1 MFEKYLKPENLKPEH
16 ILEAYTQLKEYAAEN
31 NTTVKKIIAD
41 KENIPVAAEY
51 IHKKL
56 PFTARM
62 ILNKEKL
69 GNLILEHYDFIKSE
83 AIKIEK
89 VQKANEALVTAADK
103 SKKSKK

>member
-16 ILEAYTQLKEYAAEN
+16 ILEAYTQLKAYAAEN
-31 NTTVKKIIAD
+31 NTTLKKIIAD
-41 KENIPVAAEY
+41 KKNIPVAAEY

-56 PFTARM
+56 PFIARM
-62 ILNKEKL
+62 ILTKEKL
-69 GNLILEHYDFIKSE
+69 GNLILEHYSFIKDE

-89 VQKANEALVTAADK
+89 AQKADEALVTAADK

>member
-16 ILEAYTQLKEYAAEN
+16 IQEAYTQLKEYAAEN

-51 IHKKL
+51 IYKKL

-69 GNLILEHYDFIKSE
+69 GNLILEHYDFIKTE
-83 AIKIEK
+83 ALKLEK
-89 VQKANEALVTAADK
+89 AQKADAEESVKAEK
-103 SKKSKK
+103 PKKTKK

>member
-51 IHKKL
+51 IYKKL

-69 GNLILEHYDFIKSE
+69 GNLILEHYDFIKTE

-89 VQKANEALVTAADK
+89 AQKVLFTTANK
-103 SKKSKK
+103 SIKTKK